1 MAENCIKSQYLLKI
15 MQNIKYFSNFK
26 YSRSFCSLL
35 AMMSISTTMKNEK
48 GKNIFKSGLKMHL
61 KRFKNQN
68 SALRALQAPTRLEIC
83 TFIDLAEFIREMA
96 ENIHTF
102 GRSPIFSYGH
112 PDYESWVEMIS
123 MSYIRMINKSS

>member
-1 MAENCIKSQYLLKI
+1 

-83 TFIDLAEFIREMA
+83 TFNDLAEFIREMA

-102 GRSPIFSYGH
+102 GRSPILVIVTLLS
-112 PDYESWVEMIS
+112 
-123 MSYIRMINKSS
+123 K